1 VVIRLLLWQVCLS
14 VQSSR
19 DGLAMPEDE
28 FRAEQL
34 ALTAVSDYCRG
45 GGGPGGPP
53 PPPGGGAGG
62 GGGRVKKE
70 GGGGWW

>member
-1 VVIRLLLWQVCLS
+1 VVIRLLLWQVWLS

-34 ALTAVSDYCRG
+34 ALTAVSDYCRRPLTLALSPRSG
-45 GGGPGGPP
+45 ERGT
-53 PPPGGGAGG
+53 GAATSIELRSAG
-62 GGGRVKKE
+62 
-70 GGGGWW
+70 